1 MVPVAEVRKR
11 RPWWL
16 GLRARITVAFAL
28 LGLIVSVALAVIA
41 FLFARQQ
48 LVDNNDSTAV
58 NVGSTQA
65 RTVRDELR
73 KGTVT
78 ADDIVTNTVK
88 PTLKEGVFVAVYDG
102 REWVPSASDFDINR
116 MPPELISSLL
126 KGQSGRQRFRIG
138 SVNYIVVGIV
148 LPETP
153 AQAEVVSLGIPAV
166 SAIHDVRYLQG
177 FPLTDVQD
185 TLRLLT
191 TSLVLA
197 ALIAAVAAAMLGLWA
212 GRRVLS
218 PLSRVADAAGKLASG
233 TLDTR
238 LGDETDPALKRL
250 AESFNDMANTVQD
263 RIEREQRFASDV
275 SHELRTP
282 LQTLIGSI
290 EVLQARRADLPERSQ
305 QALDLISSQTK
316 RFHQMVLDLLEIS
329 RLDAGVA
336 DLHLEPVQLDQFV
349 NRVAGHYGY
358 ASVPVITESTW
369 QQQMVTIDRRRLE
382 RALANLLGNA
392 ENYAGGPV
400 RITLDSG
407 RSPGGRQVV
416 RIGVEDAGPGV
427 PNSDKLRIFE
437 RFARGAAARH
447 RSGTGL
453 GLALVHDY
461 VHLQGGRVWIED
473 RAAGPG
479 ARFVIELPA
488 EVDA

>member
-1 MVPVAEVRKR
+1 MVLVATVRKR
-11 RPWWL
+11 RPWSL

-28 LGLIVSVALAVIA
+28 LGLVVAISLAIIA
-41 FLFARQQ
+41 YTLARAR
-48 LVDNNDSTAV
+48 LLDNLDSTSVQVA
-58 NVGSTQA
+58 SSQA
-65 RTVRDELR
+65 RTARDELR
-73 KGTVT
+73 KQPVDPTEVARNLQTV
-78 ADDIVTNTVK
+78 
-88 PTLKEGVFVAVYDG
+88 GGGFVAFFDG
-102 REWVPSASDFDINR
+102 VAWHPSEDNFDAQKLPSDLVAGLMN
-116 MPPELISSLL
+116 
-126 KGQSGRQRFRIG
+126 GQSGRERFRIG
-138 SVNYIVVGIV
+138 SKDYLVVGIAADPSPTV
-148 LPETP
+148 PTDKP
-153 AQAEVVSLGIPAV
+153 VRFIQA
-166 SAIHDVRYLQG
+166 
-177 FPLTDVQD
+177 FPLNDVKR
-185 TLRLLT
+185 TLQLLT

-197 ALIAAVAAAMLGLWA
+197 ALIAAAAAAALGLWA

-238 LGDETDPALKRL
+238 LADESDPALQRL
-250 AESFNDMANTVQD
+250 AESFNGMADTVQD

-290 EVLQARRADLPERSQ
+290 EVLQARRADLPDRSQ
-305 QALDLISSQTK
+305 QALDLISNQTK

-336 DLHLEPVQLDQFV
+336 DLHLEPVQIDQFV
-349 NRVAGHYGY
+349 NRVATHYGHG
-358 ASVPVITESTW
+358 SVPLVTESTW
-369 QQQMVTIDRRRLE
+369 QQKMVTIDRRRLE

-392 ENYAGGPV
+392 DNYAGGPV
-400 RITLDSG
+400 MISIAGG

-416 RIGVEDAGPGV
+416 RVSVDDAGPGV
-427 PNSDKLRIFE
+427 PNTDKLRIFE

-461 VHLQGGRVWIED
+461 VHLQGGRVWVED
-473 RAAGPG
+473 RPSGPG

-488 EVDA
+488 ETVE